1 MRLRIIALLGQTNST
16 SMSDLPKGKHE
27 RCCAAIPPEYLKFH
41 QLRSGQAARSSE
53 TSKIS
58 NVKSQA
64 SVEKTWNNQIFID
77 MFPV

>member
-41 QLRSGQAARSSE
+41 QLRSLGRRQEALKHPKFR
-53 TSKIS
+53 T
-58 NVKSQA
+58 
-64 SVEKTWNNQIFID
+64 
-77 MFPV
+77 